1 MTSTSRSANG
11 KSRAPTML
19 DVARTAQ
26 VSVATVSALING
38 TTRVSPVLTRRIE
51 AAISAIGYERNDIAR
66 SLKLGATNTVGLMVT
81 DIRNPFFADI
91 VATIQY
97 ALNRAGYAV
106 MVCSSDEDT
115 DLQDMQI
122 KLLLDRAVDGL
133 IIAPAG
139 EDAMLKELLAS
150 VRRPMVIVDRTC
162 EGLDVDTVT
171 LDNRKAVLDAT
182 SYLISLGHRRIG
194 YIAGRP
200 VITSTGRDRLA
211 GYRDALAVAGVPY
224 VNELVQDGD
233 SREAGGYRAAT
244 QLLTQRDRPSA
255 IFSANNL
262 MTIGAMKAIRD
273 AGLSCPDDIS
283 VACFDDFPWADV
295 FRPHLTTIA
304 QPVQA
309 IGESAA
315 NLLLDRL
322 SGRADEPPRRLVIQG
337 RLIVRESCRA
347 VTRTM

>member
-1 MTSTSRSANG
+1 
-11 KSRAPTML
+11 ML
-19 DVARTAQ
+19 DVARAAQ

-38 TTRVSPVLTRRIE
+38 TTKVSPALTQRIE
-51 AAISAIGYERNDIAR
+51 AAISAIGYERNAIAR
-66 SLKLGATNTVGLMVT
+66 SLKLGATKTIGLLVT

-97 ALNRAGYAV
+97 ALNRVGYAV

-115 DLQDMQI
+115 ALQDMQV
-122 KLLLDRAVDGL
+122 KVLLDRAVDGL

-139 EDAMLKELLAS
+139 EDVMLKDFLAS
-150 VRRPMVIVDRTC
+150 VRRPMVIIDRTC

-182 SYLISLGHRRIG
+182 SYLIGLGHRRIG
-194 YIAGRP
+194 YIAGP
-200 VITSTGRDRLA
+200 LITSTGRDRLA
-211 GYRDALAVAGVPY
+211 GYRDALAMAALPY
-224 VNELVQDGD
+224 IAEFVQDGD
-233 SREAGGYRAAT
+233 SREAGGYRAAM

-262 MTIGAMKAIRD
+262 MTIGAMRAIRD

-309 IGESAA
+309 IGEHAA
-315 NLLLDRL
+315 RLLLDRL
-322 SGRADEPPRRLVIQG
+322 SAKADEAPRRLVMQG

-347 VTRTM
+347 LARP

>member
-1 MTSTSRSANG
+1 
-11 KSRAPTML
+11 ML
-19 DVARTAQ
+19 DVARAAQ

-38 TTRVSPVLTRRIE
+38 TTKVSPALTQRIE
-51 AAISAIGYERNDIAR
+51 AAISAIGYERNAIAR
-66 SLKLGATNTVGLMVT
+66 SLKLGATKTIGLLVT

-97 ALNRAGYAV
+97 ALNRVGYAV

-115 DLQDMQI
+115 ALQDMQV

-139 EDAMLKELLAS
+139 EDVMLKDFLAS
-150 VRRPMVIVDRTC
+150 VRRPMVIIDRTC

-182 SYLISLGHRRIG
+182 SYLIGLGHRRIG
-194 YIAGRP
+194 YIAGP
-200 VITSTGRDRLA
+200 LITSTGRDRLA
-211 GYRDALAVAGVPY
+211 GYRDALAMAALPY
-224 VNELVQDGD
+224 IDEFVQDGD
-233 SREAGGYRAAT
+233 SREAGGYRAAM

-262 MTIGAMKAIRD
+262 MTIGAMRAIRD

-309 IGESAA
+309 IGEHAA
-315 NLLLDRL
+315 RLLLDRL
-322 SGRADEPPRRLVIQG
+322 SAKADEVPRRLVMQG

-347 VTRTM
+347 LARP

>member
-1 MTSTSRSANG
+1 
-11 KSRAPTML
+11 ML

-38 TTRVSPVLTRRIE
+38 TTRVSPALTQRIE
-51 AAISAIGYERNDIAR
+51 AAISAIGYERNAIAR
-66 SLKLGATNTVGLMVT
+66 SLKLGATNTIGLMVS
-81 DIRNPFFADI
+81 DIRNPFFTDI

-97 ALNRAGYAV
+97 ALNRVGYAV
-106 MVCSSDEDT
+106 MVCSSDENT
-115 DLQDMQI
+115 ELQDMQI

-139 EDAMLKELLAS
+139 EDVMLKDFLAS

-182 SYLISLGHRRIG
+182 SYLIGLGHRRIG
-194 YIAGRP
+194 YIAGP
-200 VITSTGRDRLA
+200 LITSTGRDRLA
-211 GYRDALAVAGVPY
+211 GYRDALAAAEVPY
-224 VNELVQDGD
+224 VDELVQDGD
-233 SREAGGYRAAT
+233 SREAGGYRAAM

-262 MTIGAMKAIRD
+262 MTIGAMRAIRD

-309 IGESAA
+309 IGEYAA

-322 SGRADEPPRRLVIQG
+322 SGKADEAPRRLVIQG

-347 VTRTM
+347 LARP

>member
-1 MTSTSRSANG
+1 
-11 KSRAPTML
+11 ML

-38 TTRVSPVLTRRIE
+38 TTRVSPALTQRIE
-51 AAISAIGYERNDIAR
+51 AAISAIGYERNAIAR
-66 SLKLGATNTVGLMVT
+66 SLKLGATNTIGLMVS
-81 DIRNPFFADI
+81 DIRNPFFTDI

-97 ALNRAGYAV
+97 ALNRVGYAV
-106 MVCSSDEDT
+106 MVCSSDENT
-115 DLQDMQI
+115 ELQDMQI

-139 EDAMLKELLAS
+139 EDVMLKDFLAS

-182 SYLISLGHRRIG
+182 SYLIGLGHRRIG
-194 YIAGRP
+194 YIAGP
-200 VITSTGRDRLA
+200 LITSTGRDRLA
-211 GYRDALAVAGVPY
+211 GYRDALAAAAVPY
-224 VNELVQDGD
+224 VDELVQDGD
-233 SREAGGYRAAT
+233 SREAGGYRAAM

-262 MTIGAMKAIRD
+262 MTIGAMRAIRD

-309 IGESAA
+309 IGEYAA

-322 SGRADEPPRRLVIQG
+322 SGKADEAPRRLVIQG

-347 VTRTM
+347 LARP

>member
-1 MTSTSRSANG
+1 
-11 KSRAPTML
+11 ML

-38 TTRVSPVLTRRIE
+38 TTRVSPALTQRIE
-51 AAISAIGYERNDIAR
+51 AAISAIGYERNAIAR
-66 SLKLGATNTVGLMVT
+66 SLKLGATNTIGLMVT

-97 ALNRAGYAV
+97 ALNRVGYAV
-106 MVCSSDEDT
+106 MVCSSDENT

-139 EDAMLKELLAS
+139 EDVMLKEFLAS

-182 SYLISLGHRRIG
+182 SYLTSLGHRRIG
-194 YIAGRP
+194 YIAGP
-200 VITSTGRDRLA
+200 LITSTGRDRLA
-211 GYRDALAVAGVPY
+211 GYRDALAVAEIPY
-224 VNELVQDGD
+224 VDELVQDGD
-233 SREAGGYRAAT
+233 SREAGGYRAAM

-295 FRPHLTTIA
+295 FRPHLTTVA

-309 IGESAA
+309 IGEYAA

-322 SGRADEPPRRLVIQG
+322 SGKADESPRRLVIQG

-347 VTRTM
+347 VTRAT

>member
-1 MTSTSRSANG
+1 
-11 KSRAPTML
+11 ML
-19 DVARTAQ
+19 DVARAAQ

-38 TTRVSPVLTRRIE
+38 TTKVSPALTQRIE
-51 AAISAIGYERNDIAR
+51 AAISAIGYERNAIAR
-66 SLKLGATNTVGLMVT
+66 SLKLGATKTIGLLVT

-97 ALNRAGYAV
+97 TLNRAGYAV

-115 DLQDMQI
+115 ALQDMQV

-139 EDAMLKELLAS
+139 EDVMLKDFLAS
-150 VRRPMVIVDRTC
+150 VRRPMVIIDRTC
-162 EGLDVDTVT
+162 EGLDADTVT

-182 SYLISLGHRRIG
+182 SYLVGLGHRRIG
-194 YIAGRP
+194 YIAGP
-200 VITSTGRDRLA
+200 LITSTGRDRLA
-211 GYRDALAVAGVPY
+211 GYRDALADAGVPY
-224 VNELVQDGD
+224 VEELVQGGD
-233 SREAGGYRAAT
+233 SREAGGYRAAM

-262 MTIGAMKAIRD
+262 MTIGTMRAIRD
-273 AGLSCPDDIS
+273 VGLSCPDDIS

-309 IGESAA
+309 IGEYAA

-322 SGRADEPPRRLVIQG
+322 FGQTDEAPRQLVVQG

-347 VTRTM
+347 LARP